1 MKKFIFVL
9 IAFLSSLALTS
20 CGTQF
25 GLAYSVA
32 ITGDGDGS
40 FEVTFPQG
48 SYAMDGTA
56 SLDLQLGDT
65 IMFNDSTNAVTKSEV
80 LQRGKAKEL
89 AAMKAVNDSIA
100 EKFEAIAAE
109 GTYDIWIKGF
119 VKELGTGLM
128 FSVDRRLTNRENAAL
143 RKAKDVENDPYPY
156 IK

>member
-1 MKKFIFVL
+1 MKKLMFILVSIL
-9 IAFLSSLALTS
+9 TLTLTS

-32 ITGDGDGS
+32 ITGDGDGK

-56 SLDLQLGDT
+56 ALDLQLGDT
-65 IMFNDSTNAVTKSEV
+65 IMFNDSAAYVTKAEV
-80 LQRGKAKEL
+80 LERGKAKEL
-89 AAMKAVNDSIA
+89 KAMKEVNDSIA
-100 EKFEAIAAE
+100 EKFNAIAAE

-119 VKELGTGLM
+119 VKELGTGLT
-128 FSVDRRLTNRENAAL
+128 FSVDRRLTNRDVKAL
-143 RKAKDVENDPYPY
+143 KKASVNLNDPYPF

>member
-9 IAFLSSLALTS
+9 IAILSSLALTS

-32 ITGDGDGS
+32 ITGDGDGN

-48 SYAMDGTA
+48 TYAMNGTA
-56 SLDLQLGDT
+56 SLDLPLGDT
-65 IMFNDSTNAVTKSEV
+65 IMFNDSTNAVTKTDV

-100 EKFEAIAAE
+100 EKFEASAAE

-119 VKELGTGLM
+119 VKELGTSLM

-143 RKAKDVENDPYPY
+143 RKAKDVVNDPYPY

>member
-1 MKKFIFVL
+1 MKKLMFI
-9 IAFLSSLALTS
+9 LASILTLTLTS

-32 ITGDGDGS
+32 ITGDGDGK

-56 SLDLQLGDT
+56 ALDLQLGDT
-65 IMFNDSTNAVTKSEV
+65 IMFNDSAAYVTKAEV
-80 LQRGKAKEL
+80 LERGKAKEL
-89 AAMKAVNDSIA
+89 KAMKEVNDSIA
-100 EKFEAIAAE
+100 EKFNAVAAE

-119 VKELGTGLM
+119 VKELGTGLT
-128 FSVDRRLTNRENAAL
+128 FSVDRRLTNRDVKAL
-143 RKAKDVENDPYPY
+143 KKASVNDPYPF

>member
-1 MKKFIFVL
+1 MKKL
-9 IAFLSSLALTS
+9 IYVFGAILISLALTS

-32 ITGDGDGS
+32 ITGDGDGK
-40 FEVTFPQG
+40 FDVTFPQG

-65 IMFNDSTNAVTKSEV
+65 VMFNNDTTTKAEV
-80 LQRGKAKEL
+80 LRKGKAKEL
-89 AAMKAVNDSIA
+89 KAMKAVNDSIA
-100 EKFEAIAAE
+100 EKFDAYAAE

-119 VKELGTGLM
+119 VKELGTGLV
-128 FSVDRRLTNRENAAL
+128 FSVDRRLTNRENETAL
-143 RKAKDVENDPYPY
+143 KKVKGVVENDPYPF

>member
-9 IAFLSSLALTS
+9 IAILSSLALTS

-32 ITGDGDGS
+32 ITGDGDGK
-40 FEVTFPQG
+40 FDVTFPQG

-65 IMFNDSTNAVTKSEV
+65 IMFNDSAAYVTKAEV
-80 LQRGKAKEL
+80 LEKGNAKEL
-89 AAMKAVNDSIA
+89 KAMKAVNDSIA
-100 EKFEAIAAE
+100 EKFNATAAE

-119 VKELGTGLM
+119 VKELGTSLM
-128 FSVDRRLTNRENAAL
+128 FSVDRRLTNREVKEL
-143 RKAKDVENDPYPY
+143 RKALANDPYPF

>member
-1 MKKFIFVL
+1 MFILVSIL
-9 IAFLSSLALTS
+9 TLTLTS

-32 ITGDGDGS
+32 ITGDGDGK

-56 SLDLQLGDT
+56 ALDLQLGDT
-65 IMFNDSTNAVTKSEV
+65 IMFNDSAAYVTKAEV
-80 LQRGKAKEL
+80 LERGKAKEL
-89 AAMKAVNDSIA
+89 KAMKEVNDSIA
-100 EKFEAIAAE
+100 EKFNAIAAE

-119 VKELGTGLM
+119 VKELGTGLT
-128 FSVDRRLTNRENAAL
+128 FSVDRRLTNRDVKAL
-143 RKAKDVENDPYPY
+143 KKASVNLNDPYPF

>member
-1 MKKFIFVL
+1 MKKLMFI
-9 IAFLSSLALTS
+9 LASILTLTLTS

-32 ITGDGDGS
+32 ITGDGDGK

-56 SLDLQLGDT
+56 ALDLQLGDT
-65 IMFNDSTNAVTKSEV
+65 IMFNDSAAYVTKAEV
-80 LQRGKAKEL
+80 LERGKAKEL
-89 AAMKAVNDSIA
+89 KAMKEVNDSIA
-100 EKFEAIAAE
+100 EKFNAVAAE

-119 VKELGTGLM
+119 VKELGTGLT
-128 FSVDRRLTNRENAAL
+128 FSVDRRLTNRDVKAL
-143 RKAKDVENDPYPY
+143 KKASVNLNDPYPF